1 MTDTIETSE
10 ANELNLVDRVY
21 RSTRAAIVDGTYAP
35 DARLRLNTL
44 ARENDVS
51 LIPVREALRLL
62 ERERLVIATPNKGA
76 RVAPVSLT
84 CLTDLYRVRKIVEVE
99 AIRLAAPKLRK
110 DSITTLRELVDE
122 MVARFDVEDDKGFLA
137 LHRDFHF
144 GIYDLSGSDWLRHI
158 IEILW
163 GHADRYVR
171 LAVRHSIL
179 NGLVQDDIQRTSV
192 EDIGNDHHSILD
204 KLEEDDIDGAA
215 AAVISDLDGT
225 INRIRNAI
233 SEGLV
238 ESEV

>member
-44 ARENDVS
+44 ARENEVS

-158 IEILW
+158 IEILGVMPTAMYGW
-163 GHADRYVR
+163 QFVTRF
-171 LAVRHSIL
+171 LT
-179 NGLVQDDIQRTSV
+179 GLCRTTFS
-192 EDIGNDHHSILD
+192 
-204 KLEEDDIDGAA
+204 A
-215 AAVISDLDGT
+215 
-225 INRIRNAI
+225 RP
-233 SEGLV
+233 
-238 ESEV
+238 